1 MSDASNYRLAIFDF
15 DGTLADSFSFFL
27 AVMNRL
33 ADDHGFRRIEDHEI
47 DSLRGWSS
55 REIVGQLGI
64 PAWKLARIGRDFRR
78 RMAGDISSIA
88 LFPGVDRLL
97 RGLADQ
103 GIGTAIVTSNSIDN
117 VRQVLGPENAAL
129 IQHYA
134 CGVSIFGKRTKLRG
148 VLRSSGIAAAEA
160 ICIGDELRDLEAAH
174 AEGIA
179 FGAVSWGYT
188 HPEALRAQTPQ
199 ETFSTVDEI
208 LQKLAG

>member
-1 MSDASNYRLAIFDF
+1 MRYRLAIFDF
-15 DGTLADSFSFFL
+15 DGTLADSFPWFL
-27 AVMNRL
+27 VVMNRL
-33 ADDHGFRRIEDHEI
+33 ADEHGFRRIEEHEVET
-47 DSLRGWSS
+47 LRGRSA
-55 REIVGQLGI
+55 RQMVEHLGV
-64 PAWKLARIGRDFRR
+64 PAWKLPRIGRDFRR
-78 RMAGDISSIA
+78 YMAQDIARIA

-103 GIGTAIVTSNSIDN
+103 GIRTAVVTSNSIDN
-117 VRQVLGPENAAL
+117 VRQILGPDNAAL

-134 CGVSIFGKRTKLRG
+134 CGVSIFGKRAKLRG

-160 ICIGDELRDLEAAH
+160 ISIGDEIRDLEAAR

-188 HPEALRAQTPQ
+188 NPEALQAHAPE

-208 LQKLAG
+208 LRKLAG